1 MSGASL
7 NGDSWNC
14 TASLLVFASP
24 RRWAYYY
31 QSGCVH
37 LLYILYCWCCCEVT
51 RCTSFY
57 NSLPVRNSVHFCG
70 WAEMGLCRCSTPIC
84 PLLSLAARRR
94 RLIAFSFPPLSIKFP
109 AQDSVSSDARKSP
122 LLGQRTTEN
131 PTQLKTNKKSLEIQ
145 LLSSARLDASWIP
158 SLLCKAVEAEEILS
172 VQHNVHMW
180 LYARA
185 LLRWNW
191 RSRKRN
197 GLTPRGTPLT
207 RVLEWWVVA
216 AYNNVPHNSSQSNSR
231 GTEGE
236 GLWGS
241 AAAKGVI
248 AFVSSLIN
256 VVVVASFFVLV
267 AKSQRKSVHLFMVI
281 ILRIFLRIHSFLA
294 WVALPDIFPFC
305 GGALWNW
312 LLPRFR
318 HSNST
323 LFSSSSFP
331 LIWSP
336 AAAAAERERS
346 ASTMIMVI
354 PLDDDDRRD
363 GWLKR
368 SRWYGNNWSGT
379 IKRRATA
386 RVSLTNPSPCPFMIL
401 KVYLRLLLLVV
412 STKGNRV
419 LRWVGRNCERQQQQE
434 EAKKVLFI
442 PFSSFNFFSS
452 CSYSSRYYFIIVAI
466 ATQATTRSWTWG
478 VPSPP
483 PTSAVA
489 SSCSQRR

>member
-1 MSGASL
+1 MRENLPFSA
-7 NGDSWNC
+7 NEPPKIRPSWRGIRKAWRFNSC
-14 TASLLVFASP
+14 PVPGWMHREFLLFCP
-24 RRWAYYY
+24 RQQRQSQRRSY
-31 QSGCVH
+31 Q
-37 LLYILYCWCCCEVT
+37 
-51 RCTSFY
+51 
-57 NSLPVRNSVHFCG
+57 
-70 WAEMGLCRCSTPIC
+70 CSTMSTC
-84 PLLSLAARRR
+84 DFMRERC
-94 RLIAFSFPPLSIKFP
+94 
-109 AQDSVSSDARKSP
+109 
-122 LLGQRTTEN
+122 
-131 PTQLKTNKKSLEIQ
+131 
-145 LLSSARLDASWIP
+145 W
-158 SLLCKAVEAEEILS
+158 EEIEG
-172 VQHNVHMW
+172 
-180 LYARA
+180 AE
-185 LLRWNW
+185 
-191 RSRKRN
+191 KRN

-354 PLDDDDRRD
+354 PLDDDDRRAMD
-363 GWLKR
+363 GWRDHDDMAIIEVALSSDEQR
-368 SRWYGNNWSGT
+368 LESLWRIHHHVHLWS
-379 IKRRATA
+379 
-386 RVSLTNPSPCPFMIL
+386 
-401 KVYLRLLLLVV
+401 
-412 STKGNRV
+412 
-419 LRWVGRNCERQQQQE
+419 
-434 EAKKVLFI
+434 
-442 PFSSFNFFSS
+442 
-452 CSYSSRYYFIIVAI
+452 
-466 ATQATTRSWTWG
+466 
-478 VPSPP
+478 
-483 PTSAVA
+483 
-489 SSCSQRR
+489 